1 MVVATQTIIKQLT
14 NTTYYFKP
22 TIIIENI
29 HNEVSVAR
37 LTIKDMIFHT
47 CGVFTMS
54 ASGMVIEK
62 LI

>member
-22 TIIIENI
+22 TIENI

-47 CGVFTMS
+47 CGVFSMS
-54 ASGMVIEK
+54 ASEMVIES
-62 LI
+62 

>member
-1 MVVATQTIIKQLT
+1 MVAATQTIIKQLT
-14 NTTYYFKP
+14 NTTYLKP

-37 LTIKDMIFHT
+37 LTIKVMIFRT
-47 CGVFTMS
+47 CGVFSMS
-54 ASGMVIEK
+54 AYEMVIEK

>member
-14 NTTYYFKP
+14 NTTYFKR

-29 HNEVSVAR
+29 HNEVSVER
-37 LTIKDMIFHT
+37 LTIKDIIFHT
-47 CGVFTMS
+47 CGVFSMS